1 MRVACPAAGI
11 SCLALLLAPAP
22 ARADDAGSVHKPLS
36 PGSPLAVTV
45 VPEDRKVEVAVSADS
60 PEVTIERRAHT
71 VEGWETTY
79 LVPFFHSTE
88 QWETACAAPCVVH
101 LDSNATY
108 RVGGSGVAT
117 SRSFTLPKV
126 GASGPLTLHVQARS
140 ALLATAGTV
149 LTTAGA
155 VVTMVGLVSTLY
167 SPSITSTQAEAE
179 VRKASV
185 VILISGGV
193 LLAVGIP
200 LLLTGKS
207 KVTTD
212 GERRVARALGGS
224 FTF

>member
-1 MRVACPAAGI
+1 M
-11 SCLALLLAPAP
+11 
-22 ARADDAGSVHKPLS
+22 
-36 PGSPLAVTV
+36 
-45 VPEDRKVEVAVSADS
+45 
-60 PEVTIERRAHT
+60 TIERRAHT

-79 LVPFFHSTE
+79 FVPFFHSTE

-101 LDSNATY
+101 LDANATY

-126 GASGPLTLHVQARS
+126 PASAPLTLHVQARS
-140 ALLATAGTV
+140 AILSSAGTV

-155 VVTMVGLVSTLY
+155 VVTLVGLVSTLY
-167 SPSITSTQAEAE
+167 SPSITSTQAETD

-212 GERRVARALGGS
+212 GERRVARALGGA